1 MREAIEQLE
10 GQESGLL
17 NQLDKINK
25 ENDIIFND
33 LVRKQSE
40 EAKIYNDW
48 TDNLKKR
55 LRYIKGTE
63 LFFNATN
70 L

>member
-1 MREAIEQLE
+1 LEQQERGILEEIERVY
-10 GQESGLL
+10 
-17 NQLDKINK
+17 K

-40 EAKIYNDW
+40 EAKVFNDW

-55 LRYIKGTE
+55 LRYVKGQE
-63 LFFNATN
+63 YFFTITN
-70 L
+70 LQDFA

>member
-1 MREAIEQLE
+1 
-10 GQESGLL
+10 
-17 NQLDKINK
+17 LDKINK